1 MTRARQLSR
10 LISPTNF
17 TVDAPNS
24 RVGLGSENPTA
35 KLNVAGI
42 VSATA
47 FYGDGSN
54 LEGVASAGLGT
65 AVDDAS
71 LYGGQQ
77 IYYTNTVLS
86 IGGTVTVN
94 PPDTSKIAYTQ
105 YQEISV
111 ESGADFIVSDG
122 DDFIPDILG
131 ISSDVQSPG
140 LLPGA
145 GGRVRTGSITNK
157 AGTGAPQ
164 LTFGA
169 EVPVGYGITG
179 AGGINIT
186 GVATAAS
193 FSGNLTGNVTG
204 NVTGTA
210 ATFTT
215 IEATTYV
222 GVPEGTN
229 VLKAMLF
236 V

>member
-1 MTRARQLSR
+1 MTRARDLAR
-10 LISPTNF
+10 LGNQNIIATDSNF
-17 TVDAPNS
+17 N
-24 RVGLGSENPTA
+24 VGIGSLTPDA
-35 KLNVAGI
+35 KLDVAGI

-65 AVDDAS
+65 ALNSEATDGLQV
-71 LYGGQQ
+71 
-77 IYYTNTVLS
+77 IYYTDKILS
-86 IGGTVTVN
+86 IGSTITID
-94 PPDTSKIAYTQ
+94 PPTSTNAAYTQ
-105 YQEISV
+105 YAEIV
-111 ESGADFIVSDG
+111 IDADADLIIADG
-122 DDFIPDILG
+122 DDFIPDVLG
-131 ISSDVQSPG
+131 LSTEGVTPLSGI
-140 LLPGA
+140 
-145 GGRVRTGSITNK
+145 GGRVRADYFTNK
-157 AGTGAPQ
+157 AGTGAP
-164 LTFGA
+164 TFN
-169 EVPVGYGITG
+169 
-179 AGGINIT
+179 AGVVVT

-236 V
+236 A